1 MNEHDFSDSL
11 NKNVN
16 IMSAGVGACCF
27 TTECLCVEPPQSC
40 LSRWVGICL
49 SSSSV
54 ERVYFYKK
62 YCYNK
67 HLYHIYIKSTKIAPK
82 IVLLVASKLRKAT
95 IMKHN
100 PQNVPD
106 CWPRGAWKSHS
117 KALRSLVL
125 SAVGRFCIIF
135 LMINEMQKP
144 STNTID

>member
-1 MNEHDFSDSL
+1 MWGLVVSL
-11 NKNVN
+11 QSVFAL
-16 IMSAGVGACCF
+16 SPHSRAC
-27 TTECLCVEPPQSC
+27 PGG
-40 LSRWVGICL
+40 WVFVCHL
-49 SSSSV
+49 V
-54 ERVYFYKK
+54 ALKRVYFYKN

-67 HLYHIYIKSTKIAPK
+67 HLYHIYIKPTKIAPK

-125 SAVGRFCIIF
+125 SAVGRFCVIF

-144 STNTID
+144 STTLRILLIKQV